1 MKYFCAL
8 IFLSILFSCAN
19 IKTLQVPPSTP
30 TQPSVVEIEK
40 PNHPKNI
47 ILLIGDGM
55 GLSQVSSCYFFDSK
69 TEPNFN
75 RFPVVGLISTTSAD
89 AEVTD
94 SAAGAT
100 AFAAGIKTY
109 NGAISKNVN
118 KENVET
124 LVERIEGKNIATG
137 LVATSQITHATPACF
152 YAHQESR
159 NSQEAIA
166 EQLVNS
172 SIDYFA
178 GGGIQYFTKRED
190 KKNLLPILKQK
201 GFVVDTIATNF
212 NKTLSLDK
220 KHGYLLAQ
228 RGMPSKLD
236 GRGDFLPNA
245 TQQAMSYLSQQPN
258 GFFLMV
264 EGSQIDWEGHAASI
278 EGTVLEM
285 QDFDKTLKV
294 ALDFAEKD
302 GNTLV
307 VVTADHET
315 GGFSLQPAFDETTE
329 RYNYTKVA
337 GGFYEGAKQTP
348 SAAHTATLVPVFA
361 YGPMAEK
368 FGGIYEN
375 TEIHS
380 KIIEVTNW

>member
-1 MKYFCAL
+1 MKYFGCL
-8 IFLSILFSCAN
+8 VFLFIIFSCGST
-19 IKTLQVPPSTP
+19 KVMQVQTPVPAPP
-30 TQPSVVEIEK
+30 VVADIEK
-40 PNHPKNI
+40 PLVPKNV

-55 GLSQVSSCYFFDSK
+55 GLSQVSSCYFFGNDA
-69 TEPNFN
+69 EPNFN
-75 RFPVVGLISTTSAD
+75 RFPVIGLINTTSAD
-89 AEVTD
+89 AEITD

-109 NGAISKNVN
+109 NGAISKNVA
-118 KENVET
+118 KKNVET
-124 LVERIEGKNIATG
+124 IVEHIENKSISTG

-152 YAHQESR
+152 YAHNESR
-159 NSQEAIA
+159 NNQEDIA
-166 EQLVNS
+166 EQLTNS
-172 SIDYFA
+172 SIDFFA
-178 GGGIQYFTKRED
+178 GGGIKYFTSRED
-190 KKNLLPILKQK
+190 EKNLLPALKQN
-201 GFVVDTIATNF
+201 GFVIDTGKVDLSKNLNL
-212 NKTLSLDK
+212 NKK
-220 KHGYLLAQ
+220 YGCLLADN
-228 RGMPSKLD
+228 GMPSKLD

-245 TQQAMSYLSQQPN
+245 TKQALSYLCQQSG

-315 GGFSLQPAFDETTE
+315 GGFSLKPALDETGE
-329 RYNYTKVA
+329 RYDYTKVV
-337 GGFYEGAKQTP
+337 GGFYEGAKETP

-375 TEIHS
+375 TEIYN
-380 KIIEVTNW
+380 KILEAANW